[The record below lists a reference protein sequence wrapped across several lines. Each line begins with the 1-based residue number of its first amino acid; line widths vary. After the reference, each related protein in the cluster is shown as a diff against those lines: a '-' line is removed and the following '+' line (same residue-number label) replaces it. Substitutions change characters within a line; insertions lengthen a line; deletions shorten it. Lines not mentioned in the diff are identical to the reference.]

1 MLAFFVPVLNVRVL
15 STILMYD
22 KFEITSIYVNDHLHT
37 SEREK
42 NLLLLFT
49 DGLEIVYLLHRYDRM
64 HRRSIILEYARC
76 HDH

>member
-1 MLAFFVPVLNVRVL
+1 MIIF
-15 STILMYD
+15 I
-22 KFEITSIYVNDHLHT
+22 
-37 SEREK
+37 REKK

-64 HRRSIILEYARC
+64 HRRSIIPEYARC